1 MSVITTTRGSS
12 VTLDGDLLAVLETLY
27 RDVVAQSELTH
38 TYEDMVREIEHLVSQ
53 MTDEERRAYLVESL
67 FLNSVRYENEK
78 LAALMR
84 RLGAS
89 DAQDAQDA

>member
-1 MSVITTTRGSS
+1 MSEIHTTKGAA

-27 RDVVAQSELTH
+27 QDVVARSEVTH
-38 TYEDMVREIEHLVSQ
+38 SYEDMVREIEHLVSQ
-53 MTDEERRAYLVESL
+53 MTNDERRAYLVESL

-84 RLGAS
+84 RLSTAGE
-89 DAQDAQDA
+89 

>member
-1 MSVITTTRGSS
+1 MSEIHTTKGAA

-27 RDVVAQSELTH
+27 QAVVARSEVTH
-38 TYEDMVREIEHLVSQ
+38 SYEDMVREIEHLVSQ
-53 MTDEERRAYLVESL
+53 MTNDERRAYLVESL

-84 RLGAS
+84 RLSTAGE
-89 DAQDAQDA
+89 

>member
-1 MSVITTTRGSS
+1 MSAIRTTKGAS
-12 VTLDGDLLAVLETLY
+12 VTLDGDLLAVLEALY
-27 RDVVAQSELTH
+27 QDVVARSELTH

-53 MTDEERRAYLVESL
+53 MSDEERRAYLVESL

-84 RLGAS
+84 RIGTS
-89 DAQDAQDA
+89 GT